1 MVRGSPLRRAFAREW
16 RLLIS
21 LRARL
26 QKEVS
31 YLAFLER
38 ILRFFTLSPL
48 VFEMNTPSFIRCP
61 ILWLSVFLLNVVFLS
76 AERDLTRLR
85 FESLA
90 ERFENAGGEIHRI
103 VEGPSGFVWFGTN
116 RGALRYDGYE
126 VRTYRNVVDEP
137 TSLINDVVWSFLVD
151 ADDRFWI
158 GTQMGVSR
166 YVPDLDSF
174 ENYILN
180 PVDMNDNLNNRC
192 NAIVEDSLGNVYAS
206 AESGILYRFDESKN
220 EFEPLNTASFGVIKS
235 MTCDAQ
241 DRIWIGAE
249 AAVYRFDTK
258 TRETRAFTAG
268 FEVERESARN
278 FIYAIHVNDLGKV
291 WFATAYQGVVV
302 LDPDTG
308 VTEELPTVHRNEKR
322 VHYLLASEG
331 GRVWLCHGRGLTL
344 MDKDGNRIQNYRS
357 ETRIDSLPSG
367 SARCIAVDRQD
378 NIWIGS
384 AKYGVHVSTNNKM
397 FDREYLESTSFAAG
411 TTPVVS
417 RIMWDNLGRLWLGY
431 HNGGIDVF
439 ATDGSHDFELR
450 HDPNDPTSIGR
461 GAVYSLIQDYLGKVW
476 VGTYSAG
483 LMAFDEETRSFRR
496 YRNDP
501 SDPTSVPGGDPRS
514 IVEDED
520 GNLWMALKGAG
531 VARYD
536 RQSETFTGFKTDPYN
551 TVTSLLDDWPSD
563 ILYDSRGYV
572 YIATPI
578 GLSVLNLET
587 HEFENYTPKEG
598 DLDSLSN
605 ARCHTLFKD
614 SKGYIWIGTGAGV
627 NRFDPKEKRF
637 KRFGTGEGL
646 PSHQAFSIVEDQTGD
661 IWVGT
666 DSGLGRIDVDAGT
679 VKSYGVL
686 DGLMGNAFFPNS
698 VAVSPEGL
706 IYFGQTGG
714 ITLFDPL
721 EIRDNEIAPS
731 VFITDVKV
739 FFQSLEVDPE
749 DPDSLE
755 RHISEVDELVLGY
768 EQKVLSI
775 NFVAQNYI
783 QPQKNQYAYFLEGFD
798 SDWNEVGIRREA
810 NYTNLNPGSYV
821 FRVKASNN
829 DGVWNEEGA
838 SLKIRVLPPFW
849 MKSWFY
855 ALLVLLIV
863 LAVYLFIRYRE
874 RKFKQTQH
882 ELEEKVQSRTKKIN
896 EQNLALE
903 GQRSQLEKQRD
914 ELQESREQLEQKVT
928 NRTLALVKAKE
939 KAEESDR
946 LKSSFLANLSH
957 EIRTPLN
964 AVVGF
969 STLLKETD
977 GDEEETAEYVS
988 LIIENSDSL
997 LHLIDDILDY
1007 SLIEANQV
1015 KTEESEFVWDEFMDR
1030 VFASHMVLQRAEGV
1044 ELVCEN
1050 ALKGQ
1055 GYLMVSDHQ
1064 RIKQVLDNLLTNA
1077 SKFTTEGQIVLG
1089 ARIEGGLFCLYVR
1102 DTGKGIQ
1109 SEFLEVIFDQ
1119 FYKLRED
1126 EVEARRGV
1134 GLGLAISKRL
1144 VEMLGGEMSVKS
1156 EYGKGSK
1163 FSVRFPLTM
1172 LVNPDP
1178 VSEIIGPDESQ
1189 ADVTIGEQV
1198 GRILVIEDEKN
1209 NFLLLQAILKP
1220 TRFEVVWADRGEEG
1234 VRVYQDD
1241 GPFDLVLLDIKMPG
1255 IDGFETI
1262 KRLRAVNP
1270 NVLVV
1275 AQTAYAMAEDKIR
1288 ALEAGFSRYISKPI
1302 NAKELLRILT
1312 ELLPEE

>member
-1 MVRGSPLRRAFAREW
+1 
-16 RLLIS
+16 
-21 LRARL
+21 
-26 QKEVS
+26 
-31 YLAFLER
+31 
-38 ILRFFTLSPL
+38 
-48 VFEMNTPSFIRCP
+48 MNTPSFIRSRL
-61 ILWLSVFLLNVVFLS
+61 LWLQVFLFFVSFLS

-85 FESLA
+85 FESLS

-126 VRTYRNVVDEP
+126 VRTYRNVADEP
-137 TSLINDVVWSFLVD
+137 SSLINDVVWSFLVD

-174 ENYILN
+174 ESYILN

-220 EFEPLNTASFGVIKS
+220 EFVPLNSASFGVIKS
-235 MTCDAQ
+235 MTCDTE

-249 AAVYRFDTK
+249 GAVYRFDTK
-258 TRETRAFTAG
+258 TRETRAFASG

-278 FIYAIHVNDLGKV
+278 FIYSIHASNLGKV
-291 WFATAYQGVVV
+291 WLATAYQGVVI
-302 LDPDTG
+302 LDPETG
-308 VTEELPTVHRNEKR
+308 GTEELPTIHRNEKR
-322 VHYLLASEG
+322 VHYLQAAKD

-344 MDKDGNRIQNYRS
+344 MDEDGNRIQNYQS
-357 ETRIDSLPSG
+357 ATRIDSLPSG
-367 SARCIAVDRQD
+367 SVRCISVDRQD
-378 NIWIGS
+378 NIWVGS
-384 AKYGVHVSTNNKM
+384 AKYGVHVSTNNKK
-397 FDREYLESTSFAAG
+397 FDREYLESTSFRPG
-411 TTPVVS
+411 VSPVVS
-417 RIMWDNLGRLWLGY
+417 RIMWDDLGRLWLGY

-439 ATDGSHDFELR
+439 AADGSHDFELR
-450 HDPNDPTSIGR
+450 HDPSDSTSIGH
-461 GAVYSLIQDYLGKVW
+461 GAVYSLIQDSEGEVW

-483 LMAFDEETRSFRR
+483 LMRFDEDTRGFRR
-496 YRNDP
+496 YRHDP
-501 SDPTSVPGGDPRS
+501 SDPASIPGGDPRS
-514 IVEDED
+514 IVEDDE

-536 RQSETFTGFKTDPYN
+536 RKTESFTSFKTDPYN

-563 ILYDSRGYV
+563 ILYDPSGYV

-578 GLSVLNLET
+578 GLSVLDLET

-605 ARCHTLFKD
+605 ARCHTLFRG
-614 SKGYIWIGTGAGV
+614 SKGYIWVGTGAGV

-637 KRFGTGEGL
+637 KRFGTEEGL
-646 PSHQAFSIVEDQTGD
+646 PSHQAFCITEDRAGD
-661 IWVGT
+661 VWVGT
-666 DSGLGRIDVDAGT
+666 DSGLARIDLETGS

-721 EIRDNEIAPS
+721 EIHDNKIAPP

-739 FFQSLEVDPE
+739 FFQSLEVDPSN
-749 DPDSLE
+749 PDSLA
-755 RHISEVDELVLGY
+755 RHISELDELVLGY

-775 NFVAQNYI
+775 DFVAQNFI
-783 QPQKNQYAYFLEGFD
+783 QPQKNQYAYILEGFD
-798 SDWNEVGIRREA
+798 SDWNEVGTRREA
-810 NYTNLNPGSYV
+810 NYTNLNPGDYV

-829 DGVWNEEGA
+829 DGVWNESGA
-838 SLKIRVLPPFW
+838 SLRLRVLPPFW
-849 MKSWFY
+849 MQSWFY
-855 ALLVLLIV
+855 VLLGLLLVLS
-863 LAVYLFIRYRE
+863 VYLIIRYRE
-874 RKFKQTQH
+874 QKFKQTQY
-882 ELEEKVQSRTKKIN
+882 ELEEKVQDRTKKIN

-914 ELQESREQLEQKVT
+914 ELQESREQLEQKVSQ
-928 NRTLALVKAKE
+928 RTLALVKAKE

-977 GDEEETAEYVS
+977 GDENETAEYVS

-1007 SLIEANQV
+1007 SMIEANQI
-1015 KTEESEFVWDEFMDR
+1015 KTEESEFIWDEFIDR
-1030 VFASHMVLQRAEGV
+1030 VFASHSVLQRAEGV

-1055 GYLMVSDHQ
+1055 GYMMVSDHQ

-1077 SKFTTEGQIVLG
+1077 SKFTTKGQIVLG

-1109 SEFLEVIFDQ
+1109 PEFLGAIFEQ

-1126 EVEARRGV
+1126 EIQARRGV

-1144 VEMLGGEMSVKS
+1144 VEILGGEMSVKS

-1172 LVNPDP
+1172 LVNPEP
-1178 VSEIIGPDESQ
+1178 VTEAIEAGKSQ
-1189 ADVTIGEQV
+1189 DDVTIGEQV

-1234 VRVYQDD
+1234 VRVYEDD
-1241 GPFDLVLLDIKMPG
+1241 GPFDLILLDIKMPG

-1302 NAKELLRILT
+1302 NAKELLRILA